1 MEQTLEQAKAD
12 AAASPAA
19 QTAQAAQPHA
29 PVSDIWLS
37 CDDAKEEDLPLLG
50 EPLDESKAFLNTLWH
65 FFRAVPF
72 GAALPDVTFEQL
84 CVPPSFAHTLI
95 GDRLRSVLW
104 RVRQGHISGAHLVPR
119 SALHLVKHAVGKLE
133 AQVETSAEQA
143 EVAQIRMARVK
154 ERGAPY

>member
-1 MEQTLEQAKAD
+1 MEQALAQAKAD

-19 QTAQAAQPHA
+19 QTAQAAQHHA

-84 CVPPSFAHTLI
+84 GAPPSFAHTLI
-95 GDRLRSVLW
+95 GDRLWSALW
-104 RVRQGHISGAHLVPR
+104 RERQGSISSAHWVPR
-119 SALHLVKHAVGKLE
+119 SALHLIKHAVGKLE
-133 AQVETSAEQA
+133 AQVESSAEQA
-143 EVAQIRMARVK
+143 DGAKIRMAKIR